1 MNIAEIRAIRY
12 ELINL
17 LEDKMC
23 INKHWALEYSEKDLM
38 AHYGILE
45 DDRDMKPCIFCSGSK
60 LINARHL
67 DLYID
72 KKKLNANIT
81 IADDKYFLVEKNVI
95 HINYCP
101 ICGRHLPFNIRDKD
115 EERRGSGNE
124 QPGIKTEV
132 KRDEE
137 VSVSY

>member
-23 INKHWALEYSEKDLM
+23 VNKAWALEYSEKDL
-38 AHYGILE
+38 AQHYDLLE
-45 DDRDMKPCIFCSGSK
+45 DDRDGKPCIFCTGSK

-67 DLYID
+67 DLCID
-72 KKKLNANIT
+72 GRKLNANIT
-81 IADDKYFLVEKNVI
+81 IADGNYFLVEKNGI
-95 HINYCP
+95 QINYCP
-101 ICGRHLPFNIRDKD
+101 ICGRHIPFNIRDK

-124 QPGIKTEV
+124 QQGIKTEV